1 MGFSVNFKY
10 LGSQEL
16 FDLSTELPAKGF
28 GSAFLLPPHHSLLI
42 MSRNIDPD
50 IAPYS

>member
-1 MGFSVNFKY
+1 MGFSVYFKY
-10 LGSQEL
+10 VGSQEL

-28 GSAFLLPPHHSLLI
+28 GSPFLHRPHHSLLI
-42 MSRNIDPD
+42 MSCNIDPV